1 MKRVRLFGLVLV
13 SVFALG
19 AAVAGVA
26 SAEVSFLPLGS
37 SSLTYSFT
45 ISGGASKYQTLSGKT
60 IACTSSSGTGEVSSE
75 RLGTFKVEF
84 AGCEEP
90 TLKVKCADLS
100 QTSDNGRIKMEGEF
114 HLRMGLS
121 GQPLGLIAFLI
132 NPDVHLLC
140 SILLF
145 VLLGCMV
152 GEIDSE
158 LEKLISEVLILIKQA
173 AGENTILSID
183 NDAETAMESCDL
195 LGKQGTGTEE
205 TSALELHW
213 TLTNFKDVQTGASV
227 TVLIH
232 A

>member
-1 MKRVRLFGLVLV
+1 MKRVRLLGLALV

-26 SAEVSFLPLGS
+26 SAEVSFLPLAS
-37 SSLTYSFT
+37 SSLEYSFT
-45 ISGGASKYQTLSGKT
+45 ISGGAAKFGTLAGKEIT
-60 IACTSSSGTGEVSSE
+60 CTSSKGTGVVTSE

-84 AGCEEP
+84 EGCEEP
-90 TLKVKCADLS
+90 KLKVKCAGLS
-100 QTSDNGRIKMEGEF
+100 QPSDNGIIQMEGEF

-132 NPDVHLLC
+132 KPDTHLLC

-158 LEKLISEVLILIKQA
+158 LEKLISEVLILLKQSG
-173 AGENTILSID
+173 GENTILSID
-183 NDAETAMESCDL
+183 NDAETAMENCDL
-195 LGKQGTGTEE
+195 LSKQGTGTEE
-205 TSALELHW
+205 TSALETHW
-213 TLTNFKDVQTGASV
+213 TLTGFEDVQTHTSV